1 MTAIIERL
9 LLARAIHHFHTPALC
24 LTVFHYIVS
33 MMCGHLCPK
42 DKDVPWQFSYINDKH
57 KVFYRK
63 IRNKFFV
70 KMRQKNWSSN
80 RIMTPKKYRF
90 LKIHQE
96 NIKKVLVPLSKLL
109 SLTQSVEEAVQS
121 LTPLSRT
128 LLKPNLTVY
137 LF

>member
-1 MTAIIERL
+1 
-9 LLARAIHHFHTPALC
+9 
-24 LTVFHYIVS
+24 
-33 MMCGHLCPK
+33 MCGHLYPK

-70 KMRQKNWSSN
+70 KKMRQKNWSSN
-80 RIMTPKKYRF
+80 RIMTLKKYKF

-121 LTPLSRT
+121 FTPLRRT
-128 LLKPNLTVY
+128 
-137 LF
+137 

>member
-1 MTAIIERL
+1 
-9 LLARAIHHFHTPALC
+9 
-24 LTVFHYIVS
+24 
-33 MMCGHLCPK
+33 
-42 DKDVPWQFSYINDKH
+42 
-57 KVFYRK
+57 
-63 IRNKFFV
+63 
-70 KMRQKNWSSN
+70 
-80 RIMTPKKYRF
+80 MTPKKYRF

-96 NIKKVLVPLSKLL
+96 NIKVLVPLSKLL

>member
-1 MTAIIERL
+1 
-9 LLARAIHHFHTPALC
+9 
-24 LTVFHYIVS
+24 
-33 MMCGHLCPK
+33 
-42 DKDVPWQFSYINDKH
+42 
-57 KVFYRK
+57 
-63 IRNKFFV
+63 
-70 KMRQKNWSSN
+70 
-80 RIMTPKKYRF
+80 MTPKKYRF

>member
-1 MTAIIERL
+1 
-9 LLARAIHHFHTPALC
+9 
-24 LTVFHYIVS
+24 
-33 MMCGHLCPK
+33 
-42 DKDVPWQFSYINDKH
+42 
-57 KVFYRK
+57 
-63 IRNKFFV
+63 
-70 KMRQKNWSSN
+70 
-80 RIMTPKKYRF
+80 MTPKKHRF
-90 LKIHQE
+90 LKIHQK